1 MATNRKSALPSGT
14 VLHGE
19 IDYTIKGEPL
29 GEGGFGITYYAE
41 AKVLRGNIPQL
52 ERYTIKE
59 FYMDNLCYREPNG
72 TVTATIASKKDM
84 QDNRADFLK
93 EARLLQN
100 IGRHNGI
107 VPVNEVFEANGTVYY
122 VMQFLGKRNLT
133 KYVAE
138 NGGKLDE
145 TKAKPIIRKVAEAL
159 SFLHSKKMTHLDV
172 KPDNI
177 MMTEEDEPV
186 LIDFGLAKHYNKSN
200 DPTSK
205 LGAYGTSDG
214 YSPLEQYAGITS
226 FSPQT
231 DIYALGATFYYMLT
245 GSKPRRAGELA
256 ADPYQKQ
263 LKTNLLEVSTRTMAA
278 ILSAMKPMAT
288 ERPESIDA
296 FLQVLGEGDR
306 DYKPHST
313 DETDGGDK
321 TQRITPTPLPVWDK
335 WKPYIIGLAAVI
347 VIAAITTLFWPD
359 APKTSDPVSK
369 PTTDTLATEVTDSI
383 PQNTT
388 DNKEESAEATNDS
401 KEKPVE
407 KPVTPPARTTS
418 EADNFSPTPS
428 RAEPV
433 ITKGSKAYSYGH
445 YRGEL
450 KNNLPHGSGTLTF
463 TSSHDIEGSGHVA
476 NAGDRLEGDFNNGHF
491 NVGKLIRADGT
502 KETIMIGSF

>member
-1 MATNRKSALPSGT
+1 MTTNRKTALPSGM
-14 VLHGE
+14 VLHGA

-41 AKVLRGNIPQL
+41 SKVLRGNIPQV

-59 FYMDNLCYREPNG
+59 FYMDTLCNRNPDG
-72 TVTATIASKKDM
+72 TVTATATSKKDM
-84 QDNRADFLK
+84 QENRADFLK

-100 IGRHNGI
+100 IGRHSGI

-138 NGGKLDE
+138 KGDHLDE
-145 TKAKPIIRKVAEAL
+145 RTATSIIRKVAEAL
-159 SFLHSKKMTHLDV
+159 RFLHGNKMTHLDV

-226 FSPQT
+226 FSPQA
-231 DIYALGATFYYMLT
+231 DIYALGATFYYILT
-245 GSKPRRAGELA
+245 GKKPPRAGELA
-256 ADPYQKQ
+256 SDSHQKQ
-263 LKTNLLEVSTRTMAA
+263 LKSNLLEVSTRTMDA
-278 ILSAMKPMAT
+278 ILNAMKPMAV
-288 ERPESIDA
+288 ERPKDIEA
-296 FLQVLGEGDR
+296 FLQLLGENEVR
-306 DYKPHST
+306 KQ
-313 DETDGGDK
+313 DEGYTDGYGDK
-321 TQRITPTPLPVWDK
+321 TQRINPSPVPVWLK
-335 WKPYIIGLAAVI
+335 WRPYIIGLATVI
-347 VIAAITTLFWPD
+347 VIAALTAKFWPNDITT
-359 APKTSDPVSK
+359 SNPVNK
-369 PTTDTLATEVTDSI
+369 PTTDTLTTQTTDSI
-383 PQNTT
+383 LQNAI
-388 DNKEESAEATNDS
+388 DNKQESAATVNDT
-401 KEKPVE
+401 KEKPVV
-407 KPVTPPARTTS
+407 KPARQPELLTS
-418 EADNFSPTPS
+418 EADINPS
-428 RAEPV
+428 KPEPV
-433 ITKGSKAYSYGH
+433 ITKGSKVYGYGRYSGDM
-445 YRGEL
+445 
-450 KNNLPHGSGTLTF
+450 KNNQPHGSGTITF

-476 NAGDRLEGDFNNGHF
+476 NAGDRLEGDFVNGHF